1 MLSTE
6 AQNYICHRGINR
18 SRVVLHSDLNNFF
31 ASVECLKHKAL
42 LAYPV
47 AVCGNKE
54 DRHGIVLAKN
64 NLAKQYGVQTGQV
77 IWQAKKLC
85 PALVV
90 LEPHFEEYMYYS
102 QKLRTLYA
110 CYSDRVEPFGL
121 DEAWLELTGL
131 PGISNPSDG
140 KKVAER
146 LRREIFETTGLTV
159 SIGVSDNKT
168 FAKLAGDNKKPDAVT
183 VFGPD
188 EYLSVIAPL
197 AVGEM
202 MYVGRSMQKRLS
214 SFSVLTLKDVAEK
227 EASFF
232 RSILGKS
239 GESLYHNACG
249 HDISPVQSTCFEDEI
264 KSIGNSATT
273 PRDMKGEDV
282 KLLLYALCDKVSARL
297 REAHKKATVL
307 QISARD
313 TFLIT
318 REKQCK
324 LRPTDHADDLAEAAL
339 ALYERGFPEK
349 KALRSVG
356 VRTTG
361 LVQSGSLYQ
370 ETLFESVSERDEEK
384 ETSLDGTL
392 DALQNRYGSKIIRR
406 GLLYS
411 DKTLYRPGRG
421 V

>member
-1 MLSTE
+1 MLSAE
-6 AQNYICHRGINR
+6 AQNYIGHRGINR

-42 LAYPV
+42 SAYPV

-64 NLAKQYGVQTGQV
+64 NLAKRYGVQTGQV
-77 IWQAKKLC
+77 IWQAKNIC
-85 PALVV
+85 PSLVV
-90 LEPHFEEYMYYS
+90 LEPHFEDYMYYS

-110 CYSDRVEPFGL
+110 RYSDRVEPFGL

-131 PGISNPSDG
+131 PGISNLADG
-140 KKVAER
+140 ERVAER
-146 LRREIFETTGLTV
+146 MRREIFESTGLTV

-168 FAKLAGDNKKPDAVT
+168 FAKLAGDYKKPDAVT
-183 VFGPD
+183 VFGPN
-188 EYLSVIAPL
+188 EYLSLIAPL

-214 SFSVLTLKDVAEK
+214 SFSVHTLRDVAEK

-232 RSILGKS
+232 RSVLGKN

-249 HDISPVQSTCFEDEI
+249 HDAAPVQSATFEEEL

-273 PRDMKGEDV
+273 PRDMTGEDV

-313 TFLIT
+313 TLLVT

-324 LRPTDHADDLAEAAL
+324 IRPTDHADALAEAAL
-339 ALYERGFPEK
+339 ELYERGFPEK
-349 KALRSVG
+349 KPLRSVG
-356 VRTTG
+356 VRTAG
-361 LVQSGSLYQ
+361 LVQSGAAYQ
-370 ETLFESVSERDEEK
+370 ASLFELSSERNAEK
-384 ETSLDGTL
+384 ESLLDGAL
-392 DALQNRYGSKIIRR
+392 DDLQKRYGSKIIRR

-411 DKTLYRPGRG
+411 DQTLYRPGR

>member
-1 MLSTE
+1 MLSAE
-6 AQNYICHRGINR
+6 AQNYIGHRGINR

-42 LAYPV
+42 SAYPV

-64 NLAKQYGVQTGQV
+64 NLAKRYGVQTGQV
-77 IWQAKKLC
+77 IWQAKNIC
-85 PALVV
+85 PSLVV
-90 LEPHFEEYMYYS
+90 LEPHFEDYMYYS
-102 QKLRTLYA
+102 QKLRALYA
-110 CYSDRVEPFGL
+110 RYSDRVEPFGL

-131 PGISNPSDG
+131 PGISNLADG
-140 KKVAER
+140 ERVAER
-146 LRREIFETTGLTV
+146 MRREIFESTGLTV

-168 FAKLAGDNKKPDAVT
+168 FAKLAGDYKKPDAVT
-183 VFGPD
+183 VFGPN
-188 EYLSVIAPL
+188 EYLSLVAPL
-197 AVGEM
+197 AIGEM
-202 MYVGRSMQKRLS
+202 MYVGRSIQKRLS
-214 SFSVLTLKDVAEK
+214 SFSVHTLRDVAEK

-232 RSILGKS
+232 RSVLGKS

-249 HDISPVQSTCFEDEI
+249 HDASPVQSATFEEEL

-273 PRDMKGEDV
+273 PRDMAGEDV

-313 TFLIT
+313 TLLVT

-324 LRPTDHADDLAEAAL
+324 IRPTDHADALAEAAL
-339 ALYERGFPEK
+339 ELYERGFPEK
-349 KALRSVG
+349 KPLRSVG
-356 VRTTG
+356 VRTAG
-361 LVQSGSLYQ
+361 LVQSGAAYQ
-370 ETLFESVSERDEEK
+370 ASLFELSSERNVEK
-384 ETSLDGTL
+384 ESLLDGAL
-392 DALQNRYGSKIIRR
+392 DDLQKRYGSKIIRR

-411 DKTLYRPGRG
+411 DQTLYRPGR